1 MQRKKLKVTFQNPL
15 HSFNLK
21 YHNMY
26 EVPVL
31 YYINYINLFKP
42 STVLYVPGRYRYAFS
57 VSICQSWRN
66 WTFEPPPR
74 VPKEFSRLCTLGDRE
89 PTVGGCQKEAG
100 KFRMRSGIWPCG
112 WHLSL
117 SHSHTL
123 IFSHTHTHIHIQLP
137 VIQSHT
143 LSFLSN
149 LACACLNVPGAISLW
164 LSAWLKR
171 HLRKSLLQ
179 MFPKCWLGFR

>member
-1 MQRKKLKVTFQNPL
+1 MVTLLSQFRKQIKTTNKYSQIFFFPSEVLTCVQSIL
-15 HSFNLK
+15 HLQLFKYNNSFES
-21 YHNMY
+21 NMY
-26 EVPVL
+26 THTSL
-31 YYINYINLFKP
+31 
-42 STVLYVPGRYRYAFS
+42 S
-57 VSICQSWRN
+57 V
-66 WTFEPPPR
+66 
-74 VPKEFSRLCTLGDRE
+74 
-89 PTVGGCQKEAG
+89 
-100 KFRMRSGIWPCG
+100 
-112 WHLSL
+112 

-123 IFSHTHTHIHIQLP
+123 IFSHTHTHINIQLP

>member
-1 MQRKKLKVTFQNPL
+1 MVARSKKIKRPHGNPALTISKTNQNNKKCFQIFFSFLSRCWLVFSLFCIFYYSNIIILL
-15 HSFNLK
+15 H
-21 YHNMY
+21 
-26 EVPVL
+26 P
-31 YYINYINLFKP
+31 
-42 STVLYVPGRYRYAFS
+42 
-57 VSICQSWRN
+57 ICTHTS
-66 WTFEPPPR
+66 
-74 VPKEFSRLCTLGDRE
+74 
-89 PTVGGCQKEAG
+89 
-100 KFRMRSGIWPCG
+100 
-112 WHLSL
+112 LSL
-117 SHSHTL
+117 FHSHTSYSRIL
-123 IFSHTHTHIHIQLP
+123 THTHTHIQLP